1 MNILEQLRDNQD
13 LKNLSK
19 LFTLD
24 ELKDLVDIKIR
35 ISNLESDIEERI
47 ERSKPIPF
55 NVTPKKSPRIAYNSI

>member
-1 MNILEQLRDNQD
+1 MDILEQLRDNQD

-47 ERSKPIPF
+47 ERSKPISF
-55 NVTPKKSPRIAYNSI
+55 TLTPKKSSRIAYNSI